1 MPKTLYKSY
10 WKLYFFIFLV
20 SFLLLGVG
28 TFFLWKSILNEQKTR
43 LIYSNKIVSN
53 SMESLLN
60 KDEALFKLIGE
71 RLIELGMFS
80 NPKESLNFIDNMLLE
95 NTELAGIGIADLNG
109 DLRITTSNMSKS
121 NLHNLL
127 EKEETSNSFKAALN
141 SSSLVMGRTYFMK
154 NLNEWIVPIRFKI
167 TNKAGLPVAV
177 LTSGLKLN
185 EKNSPWQSETMQDGI
200 RVSIINSDYY
210 FQYTSII
217 SKLEKSELYNTP
229 ISEAYLNTFLEN
241 LLDQTGLTLDDFIT
255 RKENNSVP
263 VIYPRPDG
271 DKSIAALSY
280 NKKYQLF
287 TFTINK
293 VSLLYPKLFVP
304 LFWMIGL
311 LALFNT
317 VLFLLIKYLN
327 KIQIRSRN
335 KLEYQA
341 QHDLLTGLPNIRYLN
356 NIPTQWLKKFQNSY
370 SVIFIDLDNFKSSND
385 LHGHD
390 IGDEILCEVASRIN
404 SYFKNCLNVRQGG
417 DEFIIIA
424 PREFSQNIEKCCHQF
439 LDILKK
445 KIAIKSL
452 EFSVRAS
459 IGIASFPNDGLEIN
473 NILRK
478 ADIAMYEAKRKK
490 CGVHIFTRKLDINN
504 SRLSMIS
511 KELNSALDRNEMS
524 IVYQPQYNADANT
537 LIGFEAL
544 LRWNNQSLGQI
555 PPDEFIPIAEST
567 GYILDIGDF
576 VLETAIKQFHTIC
589 KDSYAINHIEETNQR
604 LRLSINISVRQLTE
618 TNFVDNLFALINK
631 YECENAKLMLE
642 ITETMTINRFDE
654 IASTLEK
661 IQSAG
666 IEISLDDFGTGY
678 SSLSYL
684 SKLSIN
690 EIKIDK
696 SFIHDIANNKQNVT
710 LIKSIIRLG
719 ESFNIK
725 VLAEGVETEQQ
736 LKILNKHGCQY
747 YQGYYFSYPLKEN
760 EMAGLF
766 NEYLQTTA

>member
-1 MPKTLYKSY
+1 
-10 WKLYFFIFLV
+10 
-20 SFLLLGVG
+20 
-28 TFFLWKSILNEQKTR
+28 
-43 LIYSNKIVSN
+43 
-53 SMESLLN
+53 MESLLN
-60 KDEALFKLIGE
+60 KDQALFKLIGD
-71 RLIELGMFS
+71 RLLELGMFS
-80 NPKESLNFIDNMLLE
+80 NPQESLNFINEMLEE
-95 NTELAGIGIADLNG
+95 NTELAGIGIADLKG
-109 DLRITTSNMSKS
+109 QLRITTSNISRE
-121 NLHNLL
+121 NLPNLL
-127 EKEETSNSFKAALN
+127 EKEETSDSFKSALN
-141 SSSLVMGRTYFMK
+141 SPYSVMGRTYFMK
-154 NLNEWIVPIRFKI
+154 NMNEWIVPIRFKI
-167 TNKAGLPVAV
+167 TNKEGKPVAV
-177 LTSGLKLN
+177 LTTGLKLN
-185 EKNSPWQSETMQDGI
+185 EKYSPWLSEAIQEGV
-200 RVSIINSDYY
+200 RVSIINSNYY
-210 FQYTSII
+210 FQYTS
-217 SKLEKSELYNTP
+217 SANALENNNIYEKP
-229 ISEAYLNTFLEN
+229 INKDYLNTFREH
-241 LLDQTGLTLDDFIT
+241 LDNQTGLSLNDFVT
-255 RKENNSVP
+255 GKKNGTVP

-271 DKSIAALSY
+271 DKSIAAFSY
-280 NKKYQLF
+280 NPKYKLF
-287 TFTINK
+287 TFTFRK
-293 VSLLYPKLFVP
+293 LSLLYPKLFVP
-304 LFWMIGL
+304 LFWMLGL
-311 LALFNT
+311 LTIFNT
-317 VLFLLIKYLN
+317 VLFLMFKYLN
-327 KIQIRSRN
+327 KLQIKSKKN
-335 KLEYQA
+335 LEYQA

-356 NIPTQWLKKFQNSY
+356 NIPTKWLKKFKNSY
-370 SVIFIDLDNFKSSND
+370 SIIFIDLDNFKSSND

-404 SYFKNCLNVRQGG
+404 NYFKNCLNVRQGG

-424 PREFSQNIEKCCHQF
+424 PNEFSQNIENCCHQF

-459 IGIASFPNDGLEIN
+459 IGVASCPNDGLEIN
-473 NILRK
+473 NLLRK

-490 CGVHIFTRKLDINN
+490 CGVHVFTRELDINN

-524 IVYQPQYNADANT
+524 IVYQPQYNGDTNT

-589 KDSYAINHIEETNQR
+589 KDSYGINHLEGTCQR

-618 TNFVDNLFALINK
+618 TNFVDNLFVLINK
-631 YECENAKLMLE
+631 YECKNAKLMLE

-684 SKLSIN
+684 SKLPIN

-696 SFIHDIANNKQNVT
+696 SFIHEIENNIQNIT
-710 LIKSIIRLG
+710 LIKSIINLG
-719 ESFNIK
+719 KSFNIK

-736 LKILNKHGCQY
+736 LEILHRHGCQY
-747 YQGYYFSYPLKEN
+747 YQGYYFSYPLEEN
-760 EMAGLF
+760 EMACLF
-766 NEYLQTTA
+766 KEYLEKNTK